1 MLGSAL
7 GQAIALALSFIVTR
21 IYAPDEFASLEQF
34 AMILGILGAVAGG
47 KYELAIMLPDS
58 KEKALRILRSTVRI
72 AFLVS
77 TVAGVLFFLFGDVIA
92 GFLKNPDIK
101 NMLWLLGPALFF
113 FMLTQALNYWHS
125 RNNNFGVTAS
135 SKTLFSTVSE
145 PSKIGLGKIGLVPDG
160 LIYGVLMGHLASAG
174 LMVAKL
180 KDVGLKNLYA
190 TVDYD
195 DKDHLLEYKNY
206 PLYVMPGSLLNR
218 LAQWV
223 HIALFG
229 FLFGDAGLMAVGF
242 LGLSRR
248 IIMQPLNILST
259 SFAQVYYQRLTEK
272 SGSAL
277 KSFYFK
283 MLAIFTGISVF
294 IIAIVWVLP
303 DESISFLFGEEWI
316 GIMAY
321 LRILVFWFTAN
332 FTVGS
337 LAFILHRLQKQK
349 MMFWLDLIHFIL
361 VAFSMLFAF
370 IIEYEILEVLMVFVA
385 AKVLYL
391 LLNIIMTIKALNEP
405 IQA

>member
-1 MLGSAL
+1 MLGTAL
-7 GQAIALALSFIVTR
+7 GQVIALALSFVVTR

-58 KEKALRILRSTVRI
+58 RDKALRILRSTVRI
-72 AFLVS
+72 AFIVS
-77 TVAGVLFFLFGDVIA
+77 AVAGILFFLFRDVVA
-92 GFLKNPDIK
+92 GFLNNPDIR

-125 RNNNFGVTAS
+125 RNKNFGVTAS
-135 SKTLFSTVSE
+135 SKTLFSIVSE

-180 KDVGLKNLYA
+180 KDGVLKNLYA
-190 TVDYD
+190 TVDYT
-195 DKDHLLEYKNY
+195 DKDHLREYKNY
-206 PLYVMPGSLLNR
+206 PLYVLPGSLLNR

-229 FLFGDAGLMAVGF
+229 FLFGDAGLIAVGF

-248 IIMQPLNILST
+248 IVMQPLNILST

-272 SGSAL
+272 SGDAL

-283 MLAIFTGISVF
+283 MLAIFTGISVL
-294 IIAIVWVLP
+294 IIAVVWVLP
-303 DESISFLFGEEWI
+303 DQSMSFLFGEEWS

-349 MMFWLDLIHFIL
+349 MMFALDLTHFLL
-361 VAFSMLFAF
+361 VAFAMLFAF
-370 IIEYEILEVLMVFVA
+370 IMEYEILEVLTVFVA

-391 LLNIIMTIKALNEP
+391 LLNIIVTIKALNQP